1 MSKGGRLSAAAHR
14 SALRDLD
21 ALWGELH
28 IHAVTDRLIETAART
43 AVNHALRAYDSLH
56 LATVVTF
63 ADVERVAIAC
73 WDRDLRKAARKHGF
87 ALVPERL

>member
-1 MSKGGRLSAAAHR
+1 MNKGGRLSTAAQR

-21 ALWGELH
+21 ALWDELH
-28 IHAVTDRLIETAART
+28 VHAVTDRLIETAARI
-43 AVNHALRAYDSLH
+43 ASNHALRAYDSLH

-63 ADVERVAIAC
+63 ADVEQVAVAC
-73 WDRDLRKAARKHGF
+73 WDRDLREAAQKHGF